1 MGVAK
6 EKKKKEKE
14 SSQKL
19 ALEARKQMRIREV
32 QGFRGK
38 KGCPGHISIRGR
50 QDDWEIGGR
59 VRDNRPQ

>member
-38 KGCPGHISIRGR
+38 KVARATSTSEVGR
-50 QDDWEIGGR
+50 TTGKLG
-59 VRDNRPQ
+59 VG